1 VSGLTAPILDQFQ
14 AVHSSSRPNSG
25 MVREAMHERLRSF
38 TAAHRELL
46 VHAAA
51 LGRNFDLGVLAS
63 LLGRTTPQL
72 RHAIRLA
79 CAHQFLEPIE
89 GTPDAF
95 QFCHALTRDAL
106 YEELVSTQLRPL
118 HRRIGIALEQRS
130 GKRRS
135 TIEELAFHW
144 WAAGDR
150 ARGSRYNEAAGDRAR
165 AVHADA
171 QAVDH
176 YRRALDLLTR
186 RSTARM
192 RIERKIDEIV
202 ATAADA

>member
-1 VSGLTAPILDQFQ
+1 MLRA
-14 AVHSSSRPNSG
+14 
-25 MVREAMHERLRSF
+25 AMHDRLRSF
-38 TAAHRELL
+38 TAVHRELL
-46 VHAAA
+46 MHAAA
-51 LGRNFDLGVLAS
+51 LGRDFDLGVLAS
-63 LLGRTTPQL
+63 VLGRPTPQL

-79 CAHQFLEPIE
+79 CAHQLLEPIA

-95 QFCHALTRDAL
+95 QFRHALTRDAL

-130 GKRRS
+130 GKRPP

-165 AVHADA
+165 AIHAGA
-171 QAVDH
+171 EARAYYH
-176 YRRALDLLTR
+176 RALDLLGK
-186 RSTARM
+186 RSAVRM
-192 RIERKIDEIV
+192 RIEQKIGAIE
-202 ATAADA
+202 T